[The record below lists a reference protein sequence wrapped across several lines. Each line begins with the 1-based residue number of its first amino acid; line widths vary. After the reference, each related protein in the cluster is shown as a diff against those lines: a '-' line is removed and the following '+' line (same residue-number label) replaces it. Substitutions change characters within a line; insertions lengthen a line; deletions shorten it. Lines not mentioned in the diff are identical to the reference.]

1 MEGILRCIF
10 QLSVGNK
17 LSLGP
22 LSLLQENR
30 ANVCYAWDQSRQAMR
45 RRVTGRTGL
54 DTRARDNLMRA
65 SAIPTHPFTAIG
77 MERVLHSQCTSPR
90 R

>member
-30 ANVCYAWDQSRQAMR
+30 ANVCYAWDHSTICSSPSVVTLLCIKSSMR
-45 RRVTGRTGL
+45 PSVT
-54 DTRARDNLMRA
+54 A
-65 SAIPTHPFTAIG
+65 
-77 MERVLHSQCTSPR
+77 
-90 R
+90 